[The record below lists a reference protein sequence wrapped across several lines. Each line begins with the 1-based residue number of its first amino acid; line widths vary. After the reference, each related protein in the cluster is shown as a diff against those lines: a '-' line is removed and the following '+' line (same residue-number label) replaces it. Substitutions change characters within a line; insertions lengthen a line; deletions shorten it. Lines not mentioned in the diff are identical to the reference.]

1 LERGRNGAE
10 KHSNKDTTLMKRRYV
25 FAVLAATLLL
35 LGGCQRGD
43 DSVSGSGGTPIKIG
57 YMICNSLAET
67 KARFEPLT
75 AYLSEKTGRPFEP
88 VFVNTFDFEDLV
100 REKKVDFIHSNS
112 ILPVIFKEA
121 YGLEILAAEV
131 RGRYGERDAGCIF
144 SRKDSG
150 IKTFDDMRGK
160 TMVFGPALAPFG
172 YLAQYDLM
180 LANGLDPEEDL
191 AYYAIPSGSFKH
203 EKVIYAVFFGRYDVG
218 AVPRLDL
225 DHMVRDGKIS
235 MDDFYI
241 IAESEPMPYC
251 TVGTMPHVDPAL
263 VRKLKE
269 TLVNL
274 KRDETVLVN
283 GEVRRILDSAWIDG
297 FVEVHDSDYDCIRER
312 LKRCNMAPYRQY

>member
-1 LERGRNGAE
+1 
-10 KHSNKDTTLMKRRYV
+10 MRRSYV
-25 FAVLAATLLL
+25 LVVVAATLLL
-35 LGGCQRGD
+35 LAACHGENDGVSDSRGA
-43 DSVSGSGGTPIKIG
+43 PIKIG

-75 AYLSEKTGRPFEP
+75 AYLSEKTGRRFEP

-100 REKKVDFIHSNS
+100 REKKVDFVHTNS
-112 ILPVIFKEA
+112 ILPIIFKEA
-121 YGLEILAAEV
+121 YGLEILVGEV

-150 IKTFDDMRGK
+150 ITTFDDMRGK

-180 LANGLDPEEDL
+180 LANGLDPEKDL
-191 AYYAIPSGSFKH
+191 AYYAIPSGSYKH

-225 DHMVRDGKIS
+225 DHMAKDGKIR
-235 MDDFYI
+235 MEDFTI

-251 TVGTMPHVDPAL
+251 TVGAMPHVDPAL
-263 VRKLKE
+263 VQQLKE
-269 TLVNL
+269 TLLNL

-297 FVEVHDSDYDCIRER
+297 FVAVKDSDYDCIRER
-312 LKRCNMAPYRQY
+312 LKRCNMAPYKQY